1 MIKLVYVKRGDMM
14 KKFLISLLSVG
25 MLLGIFGVVGLNDT
39 GSPNVLEETVQADTN
54 DSDNKTINYEVYKE
68 NSNALSPMNTL
79 FTKSATIVPN
89 DDGTYKVFIT
99 ARVSNI
105 SGLTVSTIDNQT
117 PKVTT
122 KDSHHLQISF
132 TIDSLNDLDKDIP
145 ATVQTKLLLLNVDK
159 QNVTFRFDMSSLDDP
174 NSQTLADSLNK
185 ITRAENNITGRV
197 NDAKTLLN
205 DLRASNDSDND
216 IIATPSEDDD
226 DTETTQDNNS
236 SDTDT
241 NDSTD
246 TQTPKTILKEL
257 TYQISKNNGDGSLIS
272 PYFTNTAKVMQ
283 NPDGTYYV
291 EATIKY
297 PKKFGNTAFEINAIN
312 GQKPFNL
319 TFKSEG
325 DSNYI
330 TFDFPIK
337 KLTDLSNLIPGDISL
352 NIPDFGLDK
361 DLNFDLNFGSLNP
374 ADLSSLLDSS
384 SSNSDDASGLISD
397 LGNLSNIGDVQT
409 VKDEDNKSQTATL
422 PQTGSEPTNIVL
434 VVAGLVVLL
443 WLVLLKAT
451 TLKH

>member
-1 MIKLVYVKRGDMM
+1 MIKLVYVKRGDTM

-89 DDGTYKVFIT
+89 DDGTYKVFVT

-205 DLRASNDSDND
+205 DLKASNDSDND
-216 IIATPSEDDD
+216 IIATPSENDD
-226 DTETTQDNNS
+226 DTDTTQDNNS
-236 SDTDT
+236 NDTDT

-325 DSNYI
+325 DSNYL

-337 KLTDLSNLIPGDISL
+337 KLTDLSDLIPGDISL

-451 TLKH
+451 ALKH

>member
-1 MIKLVYVKRGDMM
+1 MM

>member
-1 MIKLVYVKRGDMM
+1 MIKLVYVKRGDKM

-54 DSDNKTINYEVYKE
+54 DSNNKTINYEVYKE
-68 NSNALSPMNTL
+68 NSNTLSPMNTL

-89 DDGTYKVFIT
+89 NDGTYKVFIT

-105 SGLTVSTIDNQT
+105 SSLTVSTINNQT

-122 KDSHHLQISF
+122 KDNNHFQISF

-145 ATVQTKLLLLNVDK
+145 ATVQTKLLVLNVDK

-185 ITRAENNITGRV
+185 ITRAENNVTNTA

-205 DLRASNDSDND
+205 DLRASNDSDNN
-216 IIATPSEDDD
+216 IIATPSEDED
-226 DTETTQDNNS
+226 DTTQNS
-236 SDTDT
+236 NDTDT
-241 NDSTD
+241 NDSAD
-246 TQTPKTILKEL
+246 VQAPKTILKEL

-297 PKKFGNTAFEINAIN
+297 PRKFGNTAFEINAIN

-361 DLNFDLNFGSLNP
+361 DLKFDLNFGSLNP
-374 ADLSSLLDSS
+374 SDLSSLLDSS
-384 SSNSDDASGLISD
+384 SSNSDDTSGLISD
-397 LGNLSNIGDVQT
+397 LSNLSNIGDVQT
-409 VKDEDNKSQTATL
+409 VKDEDNKSKTATL
-422 PQTGSEPTNIVL
+422 PQTGSESTDIVL
-434 VVAGLVVLL
+434 VIAGLVVLL
-443 WLVLLKAT
+443 WLVLLKGIT
-451 TLKH
+451 SKR

>member
-89 DDGTYKVFIT
+89 NDGTYKVFIT

-226 DTETTQDNNS
+226 DTDTTQDNNS

-246 TQTPKTILKEL
+246 TQTPKTVLKEL

-337 KLTDLSNLIPGDISL
+337 KLTDLSDLIPGDISL

-443 WLVLLKAT
+443 WLVLLKTT

>member
-1 MIKLVYVKRGDMM
+1 MIKLVYVKRGDKM

-54 DSDNKTINYEVYKE
+54 DSNNKTINYEVYKE

-89 DDGTYKVFIT
+89 NDGTYKVFIT

-105 SGLTVSTIDNQT
+105 SSLTVSTINNQT

-122 KDSHHLQISF
+122 KDNNHFQISF

-145 ATVQTKLLLLNVDK
+145 ATVQTKLLVLNVDK

-185 ITRAENNITGRV
+185 ITRAENNVTNTA

-216 IIATPSEDDD
+216 IIATPSEDED
-226 DTETTQDNNS
+226 DTTQNS
-236 SDTDT
+236 NDTDT
-241 NDSTD
+241 NDSAD
-246 TQTPKTILKEL
+246 VQAPKTILKEL

-361 DLNFDLNFGSLNP
+361 DLKFDLNFGSLNP
-374 ADLSSLLDSS
+374 SDLSSLLDSS
-384 SSNSDDASGLISD
+384 SSNSDDTSGLISD

-409 VKDEDNKSQTATL
+409 VKDEDNKSKTATL
-422 PQTGSEPTNIVL
+422 PQTGSESTDIVL
-434 VVAGLVVLL
+434 VIAGLVVLL
-443 WLVLLKAT
+443 WLVLLRGITSKR
-451 TLKH
+451 

>member
-1 MIKLVYVKRGDMM
+1 MIKLVYVKRGDKM

-54 DSDNKTINYEVYKE
+54 DSNNKTINYEVYKE

-89 DDGTYKVFIT
+89 NDGTYKVFIT

-105 SGLTVSTIDNQT
+105 SSLTVSTINNQT

-122 KDSHHLQISF
+122 KDNNHFQISF

-145 ATVQTKLLLLNVDK
+145 ATVQTKLLVLNVDK

-185 ITRAENNITGRV
+185 ITRAENNVTNTA

-216 IIATPSEDDD
+216 IIATPSEDED
-226 DTETTQDNNS
+226 DTTQNS
-236 SDTDT
+236 NDTDT
-241 NDSTD
+241 NDSAD
-246 TQTPKTILKEL
+246 VQAPKTILKEL

-361 DLNFDLNFGSLNP
+361 DLKFDLNFGSLNP
-374 ADLSSLLDSS
+374 SDLSSLLDSS
-384 SSNSDDASGLISD
+384 SSNSDDTSGLISD

-409 VKDEDNKSQTATL
+409 VKDEDNKSKTATL
-422 PQTGSEPTNIVL
+422 PQTGSESTDIVL
-434 VVAGLVVLL
+434 VIAGLVVLL
-443 WLVLLKAT
+443 WLILLRGITSKR
-451 TLKH
+451 

>member
-1 MIKLVYVKRGDMM
+1 
-14 KKFLISLLSVG
+14 

-226 DTETTQDNNS
+226 DTDTTQDNNS

-337 KLTDLSNLIPGDISL
+337 KLTDLSDLIPGDISL

-443 WLVLLKAT
+443 WLVLLKTT

>member
-1 MIKLVYVKRGDMM
+1 M

-89 DDGTYKVFIT
+89 NDGTYKVFVT

-132 TIDSLNDLDKDIP
+132 TIDGLNDLDKDIP

-159 QNVTFRFDMSSLDDP
+159 QNVTFKFDMSSLDDP

-185 ITRAENNITGRV
+185 ITQAENNITGRV
-197 NDAKTLLN
+197 NNAKTLLN
-205 DLRASNDSDND
+205 DFRASNNSDND

-226 DTETTQDNNS
+226 DTDTTQDNN
-236 SDTDT
+236 DTDT

-325 DSNYI
+325 NSNYI

-337 KLTDLSNLIPGDISL
+337 KLTDLSSLIPGDISL

-397 LGNLSNIGDVQT
+397 LGSLSNISDVQT
-409 VKDEDNKSQTATL
+409 VKDEDNKSKTATL
-422 PQTGSEPTNIVL
+422 PQTGSESTDIVF
-434 VVAGLVVLL
+434 VIAGLVVLL
-443 WLVLLKAT
+443 WVILIKGLTFKR
-451 TLKH
+451 

>member
-1 MIKLVYVKRGDMM
+1 M

-54 DSDNKTINYEVYKE
+54 DSNNKTINYEVYKE
-68 NSNALSPMNTL
+68 NSNTLSPMNTL

-89 DDGTYKVFIT
+89 NDGTYKVFIT

-105 SGLTVSTIDNQT
+105 SSLTVSTINNQT

-122 KDSHHLQISF
+122 KDNNHFQISF

-145 ATVQTKLLLLNVDK
+145 ATVQTKLLVLNVDK

-185 ITRAENNITGRV
+185 ITRAENNVTNTA

-205 DLRASNDSDND
+205 DLRASNDSDNN
-216 IIATPSEDDD
+216 IIATPSEDED
-226 DTETTQDNNS
+226 DTTQNS
-236 SDTDT
+236 NDTDT
-241 NDSTD
+241 NDSAD
-246 TQTPKTILKEL
+246 VQAPKTILKEL

-297 PKKFGNTAFEINAIN
+297 PRKFGNTAFEINAIN

-361 DLNFDLNFGSLNP
+361 DLKFDLNFGSLNP
-374 ADLSSLLDSS
+374 SDLSSLLDSS
-384 SSNSDDASGLISD
+384 SSNSDDTSGLISD

-409 VKDEDNKSQTATL
+409 VKDEDNKSKTATL
-422 PQTGSEPTNIVL
+422 PQTGSESTDIVL
-434 VVAGLVVLL
+434 IIAGLVVLL
-443 WLVLLKAT
+443 WLVLLKGIT
-451 TLKH
+451 SKR

>member
-337 KLTDLSNLIPGDISL
+337 KLTDLSDLIPGDISL

-451 TLKH
+451 TLKR

>member
-1 MIKLVYVKRGDMM
+1 MIKLVYVKRGDTM

-226 DTETTQDNNS
+226 DTDTTQDNNS

-337 KLTDLSNLIPGDISL
+337 KLTDLSDLIPGDISL

-443 WLVLLKAT
+443 WLVLLKT
-451 TLKH
+451 TALKH

>member
-1 MIKLVYVKRGDMM
+1 MIKLVYVKRGDTM

-226 DTETTQDNNS
+226 DTDTTQDNNS

-337 KLTDLSNLIPGDISL
+337 KLTDLSDLIPGDISL

-443 WLVLLKAT
+443 WLVLLKT
-451 TLKH
+451 TVLKH

>member
-226 DTETTQDNNS
+226 DTDTTQDNNS

-337 KLTDLSNLIPGDISL
+337 KLTDLSDLIPGDISL

-443 WLVLLKAT
+443 WLVLLKTT

>member
-1 MIKLVYVKRGDMM
+1 MIKLVYVKRGDTM

-337 KLTDLSNLIPGDISL
+337 KLTDLSDLIPGDISL

-443 WLVLLKAT
+443 WLVLLKTT

>member
-1 MIKLVYVKRGDMM
+1 
-14 KKFLISLLSVG
+14 

-89 DDGTYKVFIT
+89 DNGTYKVFVT

-122 KDSHHLQISF
+122 KHSHHLQISF

-205 DLRASNDSDND
+205 DLKASNDSDND

-226 DTETTQDNNS
+226 DTDTTQDNNS

-325 DSNYI
+325 DSNYL

-337 KLTDLSNLIPGDISL
+337 KLTDLSDLIPGDISL

-451 TLKH
+451 ALKH

>member
-1 MIKLVYVKRGDMM
+1 MIKLVYVKRGDKM

-54 DSDNKTINYEVYKE
+54 DSNNKTINYEVYKE

-89 DDGTYKVFIT
+89 NDGTYKVFIT

-105 SGLTVSTIDNQT
+105 SSLTVSTINNQT

-122 KDSHHLQISF
+122 KDNNHFQISF

-145 ATVQTKLLLLNVDK
+145 ATVQTKLLVLNVDK

-185 ITRAENNITGRV
+185 ITRAENNVTNTA

-216 IIATPSEDDD
+216 IIATPSEDED
-226 DTETTQDNNS
+226 DTTQNS
-236 SDTDT
+236 NDTDT
-241 NDSTD
+241 NDSAD
-246 TQTPKTILKEL
+246 VQVPKTILKEL

-361 DLNFDLNFGSLNP
+361 DLKFDLNFGSLNP
-374 ADLSSLLDSS
+374 SDLSSLLDSS
-384 SSNSDDASGLISD
+384 SSNSDDTSGLISD

-409 VKDEDNKSQTATL
+409 VKDEDNKSKTATL
-422 PQTGSEPTNIVL
+422 PQTGSESTDIVL
-434 VVAGLVVLL
+434 VIAGLVVLL
-443 WLVLLKAT
+443 WLILLRGITSKR
-451 TLKH
+451 

>member
-337 KLTDLSNLIPGDISL
+337 KLTDLSDLIPGDISL

-443 WLVLLKAT
+443 WLVLLKTT

>member
-1 MIKLVYVKRGDMM
+1 MIKLVYVKRGDKM

-54 DSDNKTINYEVYKE
+54 DSNNKTINYEVYKE

-89 DDGTYKVFIT
+89 NDGTYKVFIT

-105 SGLTVSTIDNQT
+105 SSLTVSTINNQT

-122 KDSHHLQISF
+122 KDNNHFQISF

-145 ATVQTKLLLLNVDK
+145 ATVQTKLLVLNVDK

-185 ITRAENNITGRV
+185 ITRAENNVTNTA

-216 IIATPSEDDD
+216 IIATPSEDED
-226 DTETTQDNNS
+226 DTTQNS
-236 SDTDT
+236 NDTDT
-241 NDSTD
+241 NDSAD
-246 TQTPKTILKEL
+246 VQVPKTILKEL

-361 DLNFDLNFGSLNP
+361 DLKFDLNFGSLNP
-374 ADLSSLLDSS
+374 SDLSSLLDSS
-384 SSNSDDASGLISD
+384 SSNSDDTSGLISD
-397 LGNLSNIGDVQT
+397 LSNLSNIGDVQT
-409 VKDEDNKSQTATL
+409 VKDEDNKSKTATL
-422 PQTGSEPTNIVL
+422 PQTGSESTDIVL
-434 VVAGLVVLL
+434 VIAGLVVLL
-443 WLVLLKAT
+443 WLILLRGITSKR
-451 TLKH
+451 

>member
-25 MLLGIFGVVGLNDT
+25 MLLGIFGVVGQNNT
-39 GSPNVLEETVQADTN
+39 GSPHLLEETVQADTN

-68 NSNALSPMNTL
+68 DSNALSPMNTL

-205 DLRASNDSDND
+205 DLKASNDSDND

-226 DTETTQDNNS
+226 DTDTTQDT
-236 SDTDT
+236 DTDT

-246 TQTPKTILKEL
+246 TQAPKTILKEL

-325 DSNYI
+325 DSNYV

-337 KLTDLSNLIPGDISL
+337 KLTDLSDLIPGDISL

-397 LGNLSNIGDVQT
+397 LGNLSNISDVQP
-409 VKDEDNKSQTATL
+409 VKDDEQKSQTTTL
-422 PQTGSEPTNIVL
+422 PQTGNEPTNIAL
-434 VVAGLVVLL
+434 VIAGLVVLL
-443 WLVLLKAT
+443 WLVLLKGIAP
-451 TLKH
+451 KH

>member
-1 MIKLVYVKRGDMM
+1 MIKLVYVKRGDKM

-54 DSDNKTINYEVYKE
+54 DSNNKTINYEVYKE

-89 DDGTYKVFIT
+89 NDGTYKVFIT

-105 SGLTVSTIDNQT
+105 SSLTVSTINNQT

-122 KDSHHLQISF
+122 KDNNHFQISF

-145 ATVQTKLLLLNVDK
+145 ATVQTKLLVLNVDK

-185 ITRAENNITGRV
+185 ITRAENNVTNTA

-216 IIATPSEDDD
+216 IIATPSEDED
-226 DTETTQDNNS
+226 DTTQNS
-236 SDTDT
+236 NDTDT
-241 NDSTD
+241 NDSAD
-246 TQTPKTILKEL
+246 VQVPKTILKEL

-361 DLNFDLNFGSLNP
+361 DLKFDLNFGSLNP
-374 ADLSSLLDSS
+374 SDLSSLLDSS
-384 SSNSDDASGLISD
+384 SSNSDDTSGLISD

-409 VKDEDNKSQTATL
+409 VKYEDNKPKTATL
-422 PQTGSEPTNIVL
+422 PQTGSESTDIVL
-434 VVAGLVVLL
+434 IIAGLVVLL
-443 WLVLLKAT
+443 WLVLLKGI
-451 TLKH
+451 TLKR

>member
-337 KLTDLSNLIPGDISL
+337 KLTDLSDLIPGDISL

-443 WLVLLKAT
+443 WLVLLKVTA
-451 TLKH
+451 LKH

>member
-1 MIKLVYVKRGDMM
+1 M

-226 DTETTQDNNS
+226 DTDTTQDNNS

-337 KLTDLSNLIPGDISL
+337 KLTDLSDLIPGDISL

-443 WLVLLKAT
+443 WLVLLKT
-451 TLKH
+451 TALKH

>member
-1 MIKLVYVKRGDMM
+1 MIKLVYVKRGDTM
-14 KKFLISLLSVG
+14 KKILISLLSVG

-145 ATVQTKLLLLNVDK
+145 AIVQTKLLLLNVDK

-337 KLTDLSNLIPGDISL
+337 KLTDLSDLIPGDISL

-451 TLKH
+451 TLKR

>member
-337 KLTDLSNLIPGDISL
+337 KLTDLSDLIPGDISL

-443 WLVLLKAT
+443 WLVLLKT
-451 TLKH
+451 TALKH

>member
-1 MIKLVYVKRGDMM
+1 
-14 KKFLISLLSVG
+14 
-25 MLLGIFGVVGLNDT
+25 
-39 GSPNVLEETVQADTN
+39 
-54 DSDNKTINYEVYKE
+54 
-68 NSNALSPMNTL
+68 
-79 FTKSATIVPN
+79 
-89 DDGTYKVFIT
+89 
-99 ARVSNI
+99 
-105 SGLTVSTIDNQT
+105 LTVSTINNQT

-122 KDSHHLQISF
+122 KDNNHFQISF

-145 ATVQTKLLLLNVDK
+145 ATVQTKLLVLNVDK

-185 ITRAENNITGRV
+185 ITRAENNVTNTA

-216 IIATPSEDDD
+216 IIATPSEDED
-226 DTETTQDNNS
+226 DTTQNS
-236 SDTDT
+236 NDTDT
-241 NDSTD
+241 NDSAD
-246 TQTPKTILKEL
+246 VQVPKTILKEL

-374 ADLSSLLDSS
+374 SDLSSLLDSS
-384 SSNSDDASGLISD
+384 SSNSDDTSGLISD

-409 VKDEDNKSQTATL
+409 VKDEDNKSKTATL
-422 PQTGSEPTNIVL
+422 PQTGSESTDIVL
-434 VVAGLVVLL
+434 VIAGLVVLL
-443 WLVLLKAT
+443 WLVLLKGI
-451 TLKH
+451 TLKR

>member
-1 MIKLVYVKRGDMM
+1 MM

-337 KLTDLSNLIPGDISL
+337 KLTDLSDLIPGDISL

-443 WLVLLKAT
+443 WLVLLKTT

>member
-1 MIKLVYVKRGDMM
+1 MIKLVYVKRGDKM

-54 DSDNKTINYEVYKE
+54 DSNNKTINYEVYKE
-68 NSNALSPMNTL
+68 NSNTLSPMNTL

-89 DDGTYKVFIT
+89 NDGTYKVFIT

-105 SGLTVSTIDNQT
+105 SSLTVSTINNQT

-122 KDSHHLQISF
+122 KDNNHFQISF

-145 ATVQTKLLLLNVDK
+145 ATVQTKLLVLNVDK

-185 ITRAENNITGRV
+185 ITRAENNVTNTA

-205 DLRASNDSDND
+205 DLRASNDSDNN
-216 IIATPSEDDD
+216 IIATPSEDED
-226 DTETTQDNNS
+226 DTTQNS
-236 SDTDT
+236 NDTDT
-241 NDSTD
+241 NDSAD
-246 TQTPKTILKEL
+246 VQAPKTILKEL

-297 PKKFGNTAFEINAIN
+297 PRKFGNTAFEINAIN

-361 DLNFDLNFGSLNP
+361 DLKFDLNFGSLNP
-374 ADLSSLLDSS
+374 SDLSSLLDSS
-384 SSNSDDASGLISD
+384 SSNSDDTSGLISD

-409 VKDEDNKSQTATL
+409 VKDEDNKSKTATL
-422 PQTGSEPTNIVL
+422 PQTGSESTDIVL
-434 VVAGLVVLL
+434 IIAGLVVLL
-443 WLVLLKAT
+443 WLVLLKGIT
-451 TLKH
+451 SKR

>member
-1 MIKLVYVKRGDMM
+1 MIKLVYVKRGDKM

-54 DSDNKTINYEVYKE
+54 DSNNKTINYEVYKE

-89 DDGTYKVFIT
+89 NDGTYKVFIT

-105 SGLTVSTIDNQT
+105 SSLTVSTINNQT

-122 KDSHHLQISF
+122 KDNNHFQISF

-145 ATVQTKLLLLNVDK
+145 ATVQTKLLVLNVDK

-185 ITRAENNITGRV
+185 ITRAENNVTNTA

-216 IIATPSEDDD
+216 IIATPSEDED
-226 DTETTQDNNS
+226 DTTQNS
-236 SDTDT
+236 NDTDT
-241 NDSTD
+241 NDSAD
-246 TQTPKTILKEL
+246 VQVPKTILKEL

-361 DLNFDLNFGSLNP
+361 DLKFDLNFGSLNP
-374 ADLSSLLDSS
+374 SDLSSLLDSS
-384 SSNSDDASGLISD
+384 SSNSDDTSGLISD

-409 VKDEDNKSQTATL
+409 VKDEDNKSKTATL
-422 PQTGSEPTNIVL
+422 PQTGSESTDIVL
-434 VVAGLVVLL
+434 VIAGLVVLL
-443 WLVLLKAT
+443 WLVLLRGITSKR
-451 TLKH
+451 

>member
-1 MIKLVYVKRGDMM
+1 MIKLVYVKRGDTM

-185 ITRAENNITGRV
+185 ITRAENNITSRV

-226 DTETTQDNNS
+226 DTDTTQDNNS

-337 KLTDLSNLIPGDISL
+337 KLTDLSDLIPGDISL

-443 WLVLLKAT
+443 WLVLLKVTA
-451 TLKH
+451 LKH

>member
-1 MIKLVYVKRGDMM
+1 MIKLVYVKGDDMM
-14 KKFLISLLSVG
+14 KKVLISLLSVG
-25 MLLGIFGVVGLNDT
+25 MLLGIFGVVGLSDT

-68 NSNALSPMNTL
+68 NSNTLSPMNTL

-89 DDGTYKVFIT
+89 NDGTYKVVMT

-105 SGLTVSTIDNQT
+105 SSLTISTINNQT
-117 PKVTT
+117 PKVTS
-122 KDSHHLQISF
+122 KDNNHLQISF

-145 ATVQTKLLLLNVDK
+145 ATVQTKLLVLNVDK
-159 QNVTFRFDMSSLDDP
+159 QNVTFKFDMSSLDDP

-185 ITRAENNITGRV
+185 ITRAENNVTNTA

-205 DLRASNDSDND
+205 DLKASDDSDND
-216 IIATPSEDDD
+216 IIATPNEDDD
-226 DTETTQDNNS
+226 DTTQDSN
-236 SDTDT
+236 DTDT

-246 TQTPKTILKEL
+246 NQMPKTILKEL

-283 NPDGTYYV
+283 ISDGTYYV

-374 ADLSSLLDSS
+374 SDLSSLLDSS
-384 SSNSDDASGLISD
+384 SSNSDDTSGLISD

-409 VKDEDNKSQTATL
+409 VKDEDNKSKTATL
-422 PQTGSEPTNIVL
+422 PQTGSESTDIVL
-434 VVAGLVVLL
+434 VIAGLVVLL
-443 WLVLLKAT
+443 WLVLLKGI
-451 TLKH
+451 TLKR

>member
-1 MIKLVYVKRGDMM
+1 MIKLVYVKGDDMM

-89 DDGTYKVFIT
+89 NDGTYKVVMT

-105 SGLTVSTIDNQT
+105 SSLTISTINNQT
-117 PKVTT
+117 PKVTS
-122 KDSHHLQISF
+122 KDNNHLQISF

-145 ATVQTKLLLLNVDK
+145 ATVQTKLLVLNVDK

-185 ITRAENNITGRV
+185 ITRAENNVTNTA

-205 DLRASNDSDND
+205 DLKASDDSDND
-216 IIATPSEDDD
+216 IIATPNEDDD
-226 DTETTQDNNS
+226 DTTQDSN
-236 SDTDT
+236 DTDT

-246 TQTPKTILKEL
+246 NQTPKTILKEL

-374 ADLSSLLDSS
+374 SDLSSLLDSS
-384 SSNSDDASGLISD
+384 SSNSDDTSGLISD

-409 VKDEDNKSQTATL
+409 VKDEDNKSKTATL
-422 PQTGSEPTNIVL
+422 PQTGSESTDIVL
-434 VVAGLVVLL
+434 VIAGLVVLL
-443 WLVLLKAT
+443 WLVLLKGI
-451 TLKH
+451 TLKR

>member
-1 MIKLVYVKRGDMM
+1 MIKLVYVKRGDTM

-89 DDGTYKVFIT
+89 DDGTYKVFVT

-205 DLRASNDSDND
+205 DLKASNDSDND
-216 IIATPSEDDD
+216 IIATPSENDD
-226 DTETTQDNNS
+226 DTDTTQDNNS
-236 SDTDT
+236 NDTDT

-283 NPDGTYYV
+283 NPDRTYYV

-325 DSNYI
+325 DSNYL

-337 KLTDLSNLIPGDISL
+337 KLTDLSDLIPGDISL

-451 TLKH
+451 ALKH

>member
-1 MIKLVYVKRGDMM
+1 M
-14 KKFLISLLSVG
+14 G

-226 DTETTQDNNS
+226 DTDTTQDNNS

-337 KLTDLSNLIPGDISL
+337 KLTDLSDLIPGDISL

-443 WLVLLKAT
+443 WLVLLKTT

>member
-1 MIKLVYVKRGDMM
+1 MIKLVYVKRGDTM

-226 DTETTQDNNS
+226 DTDTTQDNNS

-337 KLTDLSNLIPGDISL
+337 KLTDLSDLIPGDISL

-443 WLVLLKAT
+443 WLVLLKTT